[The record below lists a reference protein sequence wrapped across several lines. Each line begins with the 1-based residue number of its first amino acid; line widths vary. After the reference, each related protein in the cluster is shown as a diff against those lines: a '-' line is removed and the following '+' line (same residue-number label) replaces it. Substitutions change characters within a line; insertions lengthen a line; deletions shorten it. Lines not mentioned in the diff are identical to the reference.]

1 MRVAIDRPY
10 PASVAQ
16 RLRELHY
23 DAVALAERPE
33 VADREDAEIAGF
45 LREEGRV
52 LVTQNVAD
60 WLPLADGVPGLI
72 LVDRQRYPRTPLAV
86 DRLLL
91 SLDATIGALA
101 GAGAAAGEV
110 RWLEPP
116 TGCSFWPGAD

>member
-1 MRVAIDRPY
+1 
-10 PASVAQ
+10 VAQ
-16 RLRELHY
+16 RLRELRY

-33 VADREDAEIAGF
+33 VADRDDVGISAF
-45 LREEGRV
+45 LREEGRA

-60 WLPLADGVPGLI
+60 WLPLADRVPGLI

-91 SLDATIGALA
+91 SLDATLGGLA
-101 GAGAAAGEV
+101 GLDAVPEGA

-116 TGCSFWPGAD
+116 AGCAFWRGAG